1 MSKFKYILFDF
12 DGTLVDSSEG
22 IFKSLTYAF
31 ENMGHGTPSE
41 ELLKKFVGPPLHYSF
56 TNFCGFSS
64 EHAYEMTDKYRER
77 YKVKGYLEN
86 RVYDGIPEMLEKL
99 QNEGYIL
106 GTASSK
112 PIKFI
117 DDICTQRDIKK
128 YFAHI
133 GGTQF
138 DNIKESKTVVIENAM
153 KALGGNKSN
162 TLMVGD
168 RLFDIQGAHEAG
180 IPCCAVLFGF
190 GDRPEFEEYKAEYI
204 IKKPQ
209 DIFDILKE
217 E

>member
-1 MSKFKYILFDF
+1 MSNFKYILFDF

-31 ENMGHGTPSE
+31 ENMGHGTPTE
-41 ELLKKFVGPPLHYSF
+41 ELLRKFVGPPLHYSF
-56 TNFCGFSS
+56 TKFAGFTS
-64 EHAYEMTDKYRER
+64 EHAYEMTEKYRER
-77 YKVKGYLEN
+77 YKKIGYLEN
-86 RVYDGIPEMLEKL
+86 RVYDGIPEMLERL

-112 PIKFI
+112 PVRFI
-117 DDICTQRDIKK
+117 NDICEQRDIKK

-138 DNIKESKTVVIENAM
+138 DNIKESKTTVIKDAM
-153 KALGGNKSN
+153 KILGADTAN

-190 GDRPEFEEYKAEYI
+190 GNRAEFEEYKAEYI
-204 IKKPQ
+204 IEKPN
-209 DIFDILKE
+209 DIFSILK
-217 E
+217 